1 MISFVKQS
9 HIDESELKVTDY
21 DVTILLGAAAL
32 SIVFLIVIY
41 LASLSPGTAPG
52 ELASMAVLP

>member
-1 MISFVKQS
+1 MISFVKPG

>member
-1 MISFVKQS
+1 MISFVKPGL
-9 HIDESELKVTDY
+9 IDESELKVTDY